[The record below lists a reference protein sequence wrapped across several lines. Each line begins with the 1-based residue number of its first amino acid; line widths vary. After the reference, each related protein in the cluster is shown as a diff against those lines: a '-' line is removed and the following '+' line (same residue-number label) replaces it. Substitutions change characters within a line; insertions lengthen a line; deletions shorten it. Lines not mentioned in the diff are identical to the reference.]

1 MTAKRKPAGKR
12 APAKGKRGRKRR
24 SSGLRWW
31 HAILLLLFAG
41 LLAVVVL
48 VAMVHG
54 GAFGKLP
61 SRDELAAIRNEEAT
75 LVLARDGTIIGRLFA
90 EDRTNIDRLRKL
102 LYDRVKAIHVARY
115 PYESDLLYGD
125 EFLGG

>member
-1 MTAKRKPAGKR
+1 M
-12 APAKGKRGRKRR
+12 
-24 SSGLRWW
+24 
-31 HAILLLLFAG
+31 
-41 LLAVVVL
+41 VVL

-90 EDRTNIDRLRKL
+90 EDRTNIRYKDLPQHL
-102 LYDRVKAIHVARY
+102 IDALVSTEDAR
-115 PYESDLLYGD
+115 
-125 EFLGG
+125 